1 MFLFLNDLLL
11 WICLF
16 VTLCIHVLTITEQDN
31 VDKMPGT

>member
-16 VTLCIHVLTITEQDN
+16 VTLFIHVLTITEQDN
-31 VDKMPGT
+31 MDKMPGI